1 MMYRPW
7 ERRTITIESVMR
19 PPRRVACV
27 QAMLMSI
34 NNQRII
40 PGRSSLND
48 LISRDPTVGFNSR
61 PM

>member
-1 MMYRPW
+1 M
-7 ERRTITIESVMR
+7 ESVMR
-19 PPRRVACV
+19 PSRRVACA

-48 LISRDPTVGFNSR
+48 LISRDPTAGFNSR

>member
-1 MMYRPW
+1 MIYRPW
-7 ERRTITIESVMR
+7 KNRTRIIESVMR
-19 PPRRVACV
+19 PPIRVACA

-34 NNQRII
+34 NSQRIM

-48 LISRDPTVGFNSR
+48 LISSDPTVGFNSR